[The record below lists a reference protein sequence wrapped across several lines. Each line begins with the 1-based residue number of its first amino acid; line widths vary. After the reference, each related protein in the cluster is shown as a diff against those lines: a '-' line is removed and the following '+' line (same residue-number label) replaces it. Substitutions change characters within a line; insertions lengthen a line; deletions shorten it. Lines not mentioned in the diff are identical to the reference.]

1 MPNIQPMTTTLRS
14 TVAVAHAMPTARLV
28 LGLRNGGQLEVSRHP
43 SADIS
48 PCQMRHVLVA
58 EHVHGEL
65 ACIRH
70 IGSWHF
76 DGDIAEAGPAVYRSV
91 SHAVVSFATPLDG
104 STVERLA
111 DQVDFGG
118 LSTDI
123 DLVIKPDSCLG
134 VTVVVAMP
142 TVDADAQAATDLA
155 AVIERVAGAC
165 LAEEIAPAPHRS
177 VTN

>member
-1 MPNIQPMTTTLRS
+1 MTTTLRS

-48 PCQMRHVLVA
+48 PCQLRHVIVA

-70 IGSWHF
+70 VDSWQF
-76 DGDIAEAGPAVYRSV
+76 DGDIVEAGPAVYRSV
-91 SHAVVSFATPLDG
+91 SHAEASLATSLDG
-104 STVERLA
+104 STVERLVGQI
-111 DQVDFGG
+111 DVTG
-118 LSTDI
+118 LSPDI

-134 VTVVVAMP
+134 VTVVVVTP
-142 TVDADAQAATDLA
+142 SLDAGAEAATDLA
-155 AVIERVAGAC
+155 TVIERLAGAC
-165 LAEEIAPAPHRS
+165 LAEEIAPSLHRS
-177 VTN
+177 VADNAQN